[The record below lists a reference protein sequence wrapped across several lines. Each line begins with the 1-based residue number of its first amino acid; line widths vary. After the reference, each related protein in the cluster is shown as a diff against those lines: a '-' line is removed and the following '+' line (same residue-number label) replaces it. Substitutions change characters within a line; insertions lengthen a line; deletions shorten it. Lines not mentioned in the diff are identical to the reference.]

1 MDFVNWATVGS
12 IGVFALGFLVGT
24 LDGRRKMALEI
35 MEQHRRHDLKRR
47 FEEDITRLMDR
58 EDDDDEKK

>member
-1 MDFVNWATVGS
+1 MDFVNWAIVGS
-12 IGVFALGFLVGT
+12 IGNFALGFMVGT
-24 LDGRRKMALEI
+24 LAGRRKMALEI
-35 MEQHRRHDLKRR
+35 MEQQRRNDMKRR